1 MTMSIQCKV
10 PRAARIVLLLLL
22 STSVFYGYSVLTHE
36 AIVDTLWD
44 ASIQKM
50 LLQRFPMSTPEELE
64 EAHAYV
70 YGGCIIQDMGYYP
83 FSSKLFSDLTHYV
96 RSGDFVVALIR
107 EAQDLNEY
115 AFALGALAHYAADNN
130 GHRLGTNVAVPVL
143 YPDLRRE
150 FGQSVTYWDNPLS
163 HIRTE
168 FGFDVLQVAQGRY
181 ANDQFRKFIGF
192 KVSKPVLERA
202 FLDTYGLEMK
212 DVFKSLDL
220 ALGTYRYS
228 TSSIIPGMTK
238 VAWELKKDVFIKE
251 IPGITRKKFLYNLS
265 RSSYEKDFG
274 KMYQRPGFK
283 TRLVSW
289 FLRIVPK
296 SGPFKGLAFK
306 APTPEVE
313 KMFMAS
319 FNATVDNDRLLLA
332 DVAAGRFEMLTNENI
347 DIGAPTVAGKYLG
360 ADLAYDKLL
369 DKLAEHK
376 FVAVSADLRS
386 NILDYYKERKPP
398 LAPATPKVT
407 AAWDKVMEQRTQLEQ
422 LQPQTAGTQ

>member
-1 MTMSIQCKV
+1 MTRLLQFV
-10 PRAARIVLLLLL
+10 FPRAARIGLLLLL

-50 LLQRFPMSTPEELE
+50 LLQRFPMATPEELE
-64 EAHAYV
+64 EAPAYV

-96 RSGDFVVALIR
+96 RSGDFVVAMIR
-107 EAQDLNEY
+107 ESQDLNEY

-143 YPDLRRE
+143 YPELRRQ

-202 FLDTYGLEMK
+202 FLDTYSLEMK

-306 APTPEVE
+306 PPTPEVE

-319 FNATVDNDRLLLA
+319 FNATVDSYRVLLA
-332 DVAAGRFEMLTNENI
+332 DVVAGHLVLVNENI

-376 FVAVSADLRS
+376 FVDVSADLR
-386 NILDYYKERKPP
+386 NNMLDYYKDRKAPV
-398 LAPATPKVT
+398 APATPKVT
-407 AAWDKVMEQRTQLEQ
+407 AAWNKLMEQRTQLEE

>member
-1 MTMSIQCKV
+1 MSIQCKV

-376 FVAVSADLRS
+376 FATVSADLRS
-386 NILDYYKERKPP
+386 NILDYYKDRKPP
-398 LAPATPKVT
+398 VAPATPKVT

-422 LQPQTAGTQ
+422 FQPQTAGTQ

>member
-1 MTMSIQCKV
+1 MIMPLPLRI
-10 PRAARIVLLLLL
+10 PRAARVLALLLL

-50 LLQRFPMSTPEELE
+50 LLERFPMSTPEEME

-107 EAQDLNEY
+107 ESQDLNEY
-115 AFALGALAHYAADNN
+115 AFALGALAHYAGDNN

-143 YPDLRRE
+143 YPALRRE
-150 FGQSVTYWDNPLS
+150 FGKTVTYWDNPLS
-163 HIRTE
+163 HLRTE

-202 FLDTYGLEMK
+202 FADTYGIEMK
-212 DVFKSLDL
+212 DIFKSLDL

-228 TSSIIPGMTK
+228 TSSVIPGMTK
-238 VAWELKKDVFIKE
+238 VAWELKKDTFIKE
-251 IPGITRKKFLYNLS
+251 IPGMTKKKFLYNLS
-265 RSSYEKDFG
+265 RSSYEKDYG

-283 TRLVSW
+283 TRLISW

-319 FNATVDNDRLLLA
+319 FNATVDSYRALLA
-332 DVAAGRFEMLTNENI
+332 DVAAHRMDLVTNENI
-347 DIGAPTVAGKYLG
+347 DLGAPTVAGKYLG

-369 DKLAEHK
+369 DKLADHK
-376 FVAVSADLRS
+376 FVGVSADLRS
-386 NILDYYKERKPP
+386 NMLDYYKDRKPP
-398 LAPATPKVT
+398 VAPSTAKVA
-407 AAWDKVMEQRTQLEQ
+407 AAWDKVMQQRTELEQ
-422 LQPQTAGTQ
+422 LQPQTAATQ

>member
-1 MTMSIQCKV
+1 MSIQLRF
-10 PRAARIVLLLLL
+10 PRAARIALLLLL

-44 ASIQKM
+44 SSIQKM
-50 LLQRFPMSTPEELE
+50 LLERFPMSTPEELE
-64 EAHAYV
+64 DAHAYV

-107 EAQDLNEY
+107 ESQDLNEY

-143 YPDLRRE
+143 YPNLRRE
-150 FGQSVTYWDNPLS
+150 FGKTVTYWDNPLS

-181 ANDQFRKFIGF
+181 ASDQFRKFIGF

-212 DVFKSLDL
+212 DIFKSLDL

-228 TSSIIPGMTK
+228 TSSVIPGMTK

-376 FVAVSADLRS
+376 FATVSADLRS
-386 NILDYYKERKPP
+386 NILDYYKDRKPP
-398 LAPATPKVT
+398 VAPATPKVT

-422 LQPQTAGTQ
+422 FQPQTAGTQ

>member
-1 MTMSIQCKV
+1 MSIQCKV

-369 DKLAEHK
+369 EKLADHK
-376 FVAVSADLRS
+376 FVGVSADLRS
-386 NILDYYKERKPP
+386 NMLDYYKERKPP
-398 LAPATPKVT
+398 VAPATHKVT

-422 LQPQTAGTQ
+422 IQPQTAGTQ